1 MLYTVL
7 NTDTMTKIAFQHGVS
22 VEDLRRQ
29 NNLPEGNP
37 PPGTALI
44 IPGISEGLQARVARL
59 ERIVFGR

>member
-7 NTDTMTKIAFQHGVS
+7 STDTMTKIAFQHGVS

-37 PPGTALI
+37 PPGTVLI
-44 IPGISEGLQARVARL
+44 IPGMPEGLQARVVRL
-59 ERIVFGR
+59 EKIVLGR

>member
-7 NTDTMTKIAFQHGVS
+7 NTDTMTKIAFQHGID

-29 NNLPEGNP
+29 NNLPVGNP
-37 PPGTALI
+37 PPGTVLI
-44 IPGISEGLQARVARL
+44 IPGNPEGLQTRVSRL